1 MSAYNLEE
9 DKKQLKENISIL
21 KKNNV
26 SKPYIA
32 SISKTLFQEILNNNE
47 KDKFFKMLSECE
59 VDILKVYDFDVIVDE
74 YTIKEDTS
82 ND

>member
-26 SKPYIA
+26 KKPYIA
-32 SISKTLFQEILNNNE
+32 SVSKTLFQEILNNNE
-47 KDKFFKMLSECE
+47 KDKVFQN
-59 VDILKVYDFDVIVDE
+59 VIRVRSR
-74 YTIKEDTS
+74 YIKS
-82 ND
+82 I

>member
-1 MSAYNLEE
+1 MIVYNLEE

-26 SKPYIA
+26 KKPYIA
-32 SISKTLFQEILNNNE
+32 SVSKTLFQEILNNNE

-59 VDILKVYDFDVIVDE
+59 VDILRVYDYDVIVDE